1 MSSTRICS
9 RCSAPLVTD
18 MSTNS
23 GNLTCSQCGCVAYEN
38 PIVSEVTFGE
48 TASGGATV
56 QGQMVAF
63 NQARAALSGRQNA
76 MDSREQTL
84 SNGRKSI
91 KDLAST
97 LNIPDFIADAGY
109 GWFLLALNHNFVKGR
124 RSQNVTAACLY
135 IACRKEK
142 TPHLLIDFSSKLQ
155 ISVFTLGA
163 TFLKMVRALN
173 IVEIP
178 LADPSLFI
186 SHFAERMDFDRE
198 REGSKSKIIKD
209 ALMIAKR
216 MSDDWIHE
224 GRRPAGIAGACVL
237 LAARMNHFRRSHAEV
252 VAVAHVSEGTI
263 QTRMNEFANT
273 SSGELSMNAFRENL
287 KPLESAN
294 PPSFLRKE
302 LKQKRLAEQY
312 EKKLK
317 KIEDAKKRTEM
328 INSSQISSPVAGRLQ
343 GLKSKSGR
351 LGLLKNSS
359 RQSNASSQEDAELE
373 ASLSQSSLEQNNI
386 DNNSQ
391 EDIELQ
397 HDEVNEQIELQ
408 ITNNDKQQT
417 PEQDKSTQLGPLF
430 SEMSA
435 LGFKPEILSQELSSF
450 EEIINKGYEQVLRE
464 KELSEKNKKN
474 TNMFKDLENDP
485 NAPKNLV
492 ERCKPTQ
499 YYLDL
504 VPSHEDLDDVEF
516 TKDDE
521 EILFCNEDEVKKK
534 EVLWI
539 NQHRDYL
546 LDQERKRLK
555 AEADE
560 LAGNTSGRKKRKRDA
575 SSADISDVLSSTGDI
590 NPKELKKLSTKIN
603 YSKIPDMASFFNA

>member
-1 MSSTRICS
+1 MSASRICS
-9 RCSAPLVTD
+9 KCSAPLVQD

-23 GNLTCSQCGCVAYEN
+23 GNLTCSECGCVAYEN
-38 PIVSEVTFGE
+38 PIVSEVSFGE
-48 TASGGATV
+48 TASGGAMV
-56 QGQMVAF
+56 QGQMIAH
-63 NQARAALSGRQNA
+63 NQARPSLGGRQNP

-84 SNGRKSI
+84 SNGRRSI
-91 KDLAST
+91 KELAST
-97 LNIPDFIADAGY
+97 LGIPDYIGEAGY

-186 SHFAERMDFDRE
+186 SHFADRLDFE
-198 REGSKSKIIKD
+198 REKDGAKNKIIKD

-237 LAARMNHFRRSHAEV
+237 LAARMNNFRRSHAEV

-263 QTRMNEFANT
+263 QNRMNEFGST
-273 SSGELSMNAFRENL
+273 SSGEMSMNKFRENTT
-287 KPLESAN
+287 PVSSAN

-302 LKQKRLAEQY
+302 LKQKRLASMY

-317 KIEDAKKRTEM
+317 SIEDAKKRIEGST
-328 INSSQISSPVAGRLQ
+328 QTTTPVGRLE
-343 GLKSKSGR
+343 GVRSRPGR
-351 LGLLKNSS
+351 LGLLRGSS
-359 RQSNASSQEDAELE
+359 QLSQVTTLSSQTPPQTTQVTPISSQET
-373 ASLSQSSLEQNNI
+373 
-386 DNNSQ
+386 SQ
-391 EDIELQ
+391 EAETETQ
-397 HDEVNEQIELQ
+397 VESE
-408 ITNNDKQQT
+408 TNNESEPQVPTQQQEKT
-417 PEQDKSTQLGPLF
+417 AQLGPLY

-435 LGFKPEILSQELSSF
+435 LGFKPDILSQELSNF
-450 EEIINKGYEQVLRE
+450 EDIINKGYEQVLRE

-474 TNMFKDLENDP
+474 KDQFKDLENDP

-492 ERCKPTQ
+492 ERCQPTE
-499 YYLDL
+499 YYLNL
-504 VPSHEDLDDVEF
+504 VLSAEDLDDVKF
-516 TKDDE
+516 DE
-521 EILFCNEDEVKKK
+521 EDEDLYFNTKEEVQKK
-534 EVLWI
+534 EILWI
-539 NQHRDYL
+539 NNYRDYL

-555 AEADE
+555 AEADV
-560 LAGNTSGRKKRKRDA
+560 LAGNTSGRKKRRRDVK
-575 SSADISDVLSSTGDI
+575 DVNVSGLGVEDALKATGDATA
-590 NPKELKKLSTKIN
+590 KEIKKLSTKIN
-603 YSKIPDMASFFNA
+603 YLKFTDMDSFFQT